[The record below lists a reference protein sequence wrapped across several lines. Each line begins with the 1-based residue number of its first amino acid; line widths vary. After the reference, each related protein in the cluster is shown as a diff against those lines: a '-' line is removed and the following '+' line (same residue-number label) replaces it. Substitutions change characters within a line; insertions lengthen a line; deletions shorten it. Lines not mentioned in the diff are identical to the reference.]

1 MLRSKYEITIHSRMA
16 RILEIQMVERFVAS
30 LRDAGITVEEKRPA
44 DIFHGPAP
52 HPRVDALLRL
62 NNQAWLAI
70 EVTRSGYPRDVREGL
85 WRLQNSD
92 VAHHL
97 ASEGVTLAILAEHLT
112 TASRE
117 MLRKPGTAY
126 FDTGG
131 SLFLKVPSAGLLI
144 DIERPP
150 AKPQARRAHS
160 IFTNAREQVLHAL
173 LQQGDT
179 WSSGV
184 EIASA
189 AQASAFTVSQTVT
202 ELDRFDWIESRGSGP
217 AVLRRLSQP
226 GKLLDAWAT
235 QWHSRSTS
243 VSRWYRWSASTEDTL
258 RLISQRVGDRSGI
271 LLTGAAAANHL
282 TPWLTS
288 IDRVDLIVP
297 PGSADSIA
305 QTLELKPAE
314 QGSNITLMER
324 GGASTLFTQPG
335 QANDSLSQASPYIL
349 YLDLLDGRGR
359 NKELAQHLRETLLK
373 I

>member
-1 MLRSKYEITIHSRMA
+1 MA
-16 RILEIQMVERFVAS
+16 RFPEIQMVERFVAT
-30 LRDAGITVEEKRPA
+30 LRDAGITVEETRPA
-44 DIFHGPAP
+44 DIFEGPAP
-52 HPRVDALLRL
+52 QPRVDALLRL
-62 NNQAWLAI
+62 NTQAWLAI

-85 WRLQNSD
+85 WQLQNSD
-92 VAHHL
+92 VAHRL
-97 ASEGVTLAILAEHLT
+97 SAEGVTLAILAEHLT

-126 FDTGG
+126 FDMSG
-131 SLFLKVPSAGLLI
+131 SLFLKVASAGILI

-150 AKPQARRAHS
+150 IKPQARRAHS
-160 IFTNAREQVLHAL
+160 IFTSAREQVLHAL

-184 EIASA
+184 EIASS
-189 AQASAFTVSQTVT
+189 AQASAFTVSQTVA

-226 GKLLDAWAT
+226 GKLLDAWAA
-235 QWHSRSTS
+235 QWHSRNTS

-258 RLISQRVGDRSGI
+258 RLINQRVGDRSGI
-271 LLTGAAAANHL
+271 LLTGAAAANQI

-297 PGSADSIA
+297 PGSTDDIA
-305 QTLELKPAE
+305 LALELKPAE
-314 QGSNITLMER
+314 QGSNFTLIER
-324 GGASTLFTQPG
+324 SGASTLFTQPG
-335 QANDSLSQASPYIL
+335 QANVPLSQASPYIL